1 MTPTWGSSGCGRVS
15 TVLKLSGG
23 RKRRQGQFEPD
34 QYNHF
39 NNHTCASTHASLP
52 SFVLCEPDDPNVMSE
67 QPQGASL
74 AGDSSPAQ
82 HIHWQ
87 SSFDAQ
93 PTHLL
98 SSPEAGPSSPR
109 SDIVHGPLEL
119 STSRTS
125 QAENDEVDKAIHAKR
140 RKSSLLPG
148 VTIHLPNPLHRKH
161 GKRKDSIGGDS
172 HHHHEHEHDIHESP
186 EALAA
191 ERTEGGGGGLE
202 IPDIADHRETD
213 EGRELE
219 EELDR
224 LLKEAEEA
232 RGQEKNHIA
241 ILEGGRKKSSDPEEP
256 SESELPDPGREY
268 VWEGRSI
275 SSFAMPHYADCTS
288 LIRESKRVS
297 WLALIVVP
305 I

>member
-1 MTPTWGSSGCGRVS
+1 
-15 TVLKLSGG
+15 VLKLSGG
-23 RKRRQGQFEPD
+23 KKRHQGQENQFETN
-34 QYNHF
+34 QYDRF
-39 NNHTCASTHASLP
+39 NNHTCAFIRRSLS
-52 SFVLCEPDDPNVMSE
+52 SFALCEPDNPNVMSE
-67 QPQGASL
+67 QPPGASL
-74 AGDSSPAQ
+74 AAASSPAQ

-93 PTHLL
+93 PTHLS

-109 SDIVHGPLEL
+109 SDIVHGPLQL

-161 GKRKDSIGGDS
+161 GKRKESIGGDS
-172 HHHHEHEHDIHESP
+172 HHHHDHEHDIHESP

-191 ERTEGGGGGLE
+191 DRTEGGSGGLE

-241 ILEGGRKKSSDPEEP
+241 MLEGGRNKSRDPEGANQ
-256 SESELPDPGREY
+256 SELPDPGREY

-275 SSFAMPHYADCTS
+275 SPVCNRS
-288 LIRESKRVS
+288 LC
-297 WLALIVVP
+297 
-305 I
+305 